1 MSQFDHREQ
10 WTIRRSTV
18 DTAAYYSG
26 FAFPANKYNLISL
39 KMFLPALRAHGDD
52 VICTTRAQVFVTNN
66 IHHLKKQGS
75 LENG

>member
-1 MSQFDHREQ
+1 MITGHIHVSSCSSSHWSGQE
-10 WTIRRSTV
+10 WT
-18 DTAAYYSG
+18 
-26 FAFPANKYNLISL
+26 
-39 KMFLPALRAHGDD
+39 FLPALRAHGDD

>member
-10 WTIRRSTV
+10 WTIRGSTV

-39 KMFLPALRAHGDD
+39 KMSTF
-52 VICTTRAQVFVTNN
+52 
-66 IHHLKKQGS
+66 
-75 LENG
+75 